1 MKITTKDC
9 KEFISK
15 NAKLYNLPEDNWKRI
30 SKSNI
35 DNGILRVFKH
45 KDNHEIQILETNDAK
60 LIFINKN
67 EIKVSNDIEFNDDNL
82 NLLPIKVQL
91 FINTLRSLKG
101 ENPLFSHLF
110 DKDLLEL
117 WNDNIEYRQE
127 SSNDSI
133 FLYGSKYEDKSWQLL
148 WDIDNSWNNDNIIK
162 YIASYF
168 SFAFSNDIENED
180 EAYILI
186 QPKQYY
192 DDGRIPMIFSYNNIP
207 NPLLKDLYEI
217 MESTIE
223 FKPNNMKNNEDLLIQ
238 AMNKMK
244 EIGIDFNSKLQ
255 LEQSNVN
262 SQWIFDTL
270 KSQSKKLKI

>member
-45 KDNHEIQILETNDAK
+45 KDNHEIQILETYDAK

-67 EIKVSNDIEFNDDNL
+67 EIRVSNDIEFNDDNL

-133 FLYGSKYEDKSWQLL
+133 FLHGSKYEDKSWQLL

-168 SFAFSNDIENED
+168 SFAFSNDVENED